1 MWITHGGNLIGGQ
14 LDQYSYTGTLLF
26 DLGNIQLRA
35 SGAYSDVF
43 SQDPAGIASIFDTQ
57 RLPVNTYENGFGNV
71 KLTQFF
77 NPKTYYEL
85 NVNYYRN
92 FYKTGWDPSLKGNF
106 ASYGDTLSNPT
117 FNGGSASAHEL
128 SMEYFWP
135 GERRRRF
142 D

>member
-1 MWITHGGNLIGGQ
+1 MPDTLNLNYGAGNLIGGQ

-26 DLGNIQLRA
+26 DLGNVQLRG

-43 SQDPAGIASIFDTQ
+43 SQNTAAIVSMFDTQ
-57 RLPVNTYENGFGNV
+57 RLPVNAYQNGFGNV

-92 FYKTGWDPSLKGNF
+92 YSKTGWDPTLKGNF
-106 ASYGDTLSNPT
+106 TAYGVPSRIP
-117 FNGGSASAHEL
+117 S
-128 SMEYFWP
+128 SMAKGVIQHSF
-135 GERRRRF
+135 
-142 D
+142 